1 MPQPL
6 VVFGAMYIVYASFHI
21 ISYLK
26 DGYWSGILS
35 NVKNILVKQVKYV
48 IAFLMLVILVITFI
62 DKPISDL
69 CRHLYNINV
78 YTATDFINHMGEGWF
93 LGGTLFTIAIIL
105 EFLKRKNDAVVFKIA
120 FMVSTLAGLLN
131 SILKFVFNRERP
143 VIGDN
148 HWHFFHFFVTG
159 AKHPSDL
166 MYAYNSMPSGH
177 TITVVSALTVLF
189 CYSQTKISRFILVIL
204 GFLIAYA
211 RVYTLNHWP
220 SDVITSAVMGI
231 VIGYAGYVANKK
243 RILAQSSFKR
253 HSFHQYNHLFLV
265 MCAYYNL

>member
-1 MPQPL
+1 MKLINFIKMPQPL
-6 VVFGAMYIVYASFHI
+6 IVFGAMYIVYASFHI

-26 DGYWSGILS
+26 DGYWCGILS
-35 NVKNILVKQVKYV
+35 GIKNILVKRIKYI
-48 IAFLMLVILVITFI
+48 IAFLTLIVFVIIFI
-62 DKPISDL
+62 DKPVSDL
-69 CRHLYNINV
+69 CRHFYNVDV

-93 LGGTLFTIAIIL
+93 LGCTLFTVAMIL
-105 EFLKRKNDAVVFKIA
+105 EFLKLKNDAVAFKIA
-120 FMVSTLAGLLN
+120 FMVSILAGLLN

-148 HWHFFHFFVTG
+148 QWHFFHFFVTG
-159 AKHPSDL
+159 AKNPSDL

-189 CYSQTKISRFILVIL
+189 CYSQTKILRFILVIL

-220 SDVITSAVMGI
+220 SDVIASAIMGVI
-231 VIGYAGYVANKK
+231 IGYAGYLANKK
-243 RILAQSSFKR
+243 RILK
-253 HSFHQYNHLFLV
+253 
-265 MCAYYNL
+265 